1 MGRRLSLIARVLAL
15 TFALLTFPLVW
26 NDALAADESH
36 ALVLVGGKGS
46 HLSALSPGDVRRLY
60 LGRSIQQDRVQLVP
74 LRNTTDPLLYETFL
88 QKVLFMSAQSYE
100 HHLLARIYQT
110 GGQRPPG
117 YDKLPELE
125 RALQNDP
132 GSVTFMWRAEAQ
144 AMPGITIIQ
153 ELSQEP
159 AP

>member
-1 MGRRLSLIARVLAL
+1 MTRALAL
-15 TFALLTFPLVW
+15 AFALLTIRSAW
-26 NDALAADESH
+26 NDALAADGSR
-36 ALVLVGGKGS
+36 ALVLVGGEAS

-60 LGRSIQQDRVQLVP
+60 LGRSIQKDGVQLVP

-88 QKVLFMSAQSYE
+88 QKVVFMSAQSYE
-100 HHLLARIYQT
+100 RHLLVRIYQT
-110 GGQRPPG
+110 GGQRPPS
-117 YDKLPELE
+117 YDKPAALE
-125 RALQNDP
+125 KALQRDP